1 MKPHESSRRLGPRA
15 VLRAELRMAGLLF
28 LLFLIH
34 LAEAFFTF
42 PFKGHE
48 SSVQNVL
55 YGLVVTA
62 PFNGVLLAFCLAVRR
77 DLSGRS

>member
-1 MKPHESSRRLGPRA
+1 MKPRRTLPPRRPRA
-15 VLRAELRMAGLLF
+15 VLCAELRMAGLLF

-48 SSVQNVL
+48 SSLQNVL
-55 YGLVVTA
+55 YGLVVTV
-62 PFNGVLLAFCLAVRR
+62 PFNTALAVFALSVRR
-77 DLSGRS
+77 DLARRP

>member
-1 MKPHESSRRLGPRA
+1 MKPHESPTRLGPRA

-48 SSVQNVL
+48 SSIQNVL

-62 PFNGVLLAFCLAVRR
+62 PFNTVLALFALSVRR
-77 DLSGRS
+77 GLYGRR

>member
-1 MKPHESSRRLGPRA
+1 MKPQDPFPTRRTRA
-15 VLRAELRMAGLLF
+15 VLCAELRMAGLLF

-48 SSVQNVL
+48 SSIQNVL

-62 PFNGVLLAFCLAVRR
+62 PYNTVLAVFAFSVRR
-77 DLSGRS
+77 DLAGRL

>member
-1 MKPHESSRRLGPRA
+1 MKPHEAPRRLVPRA

-34 LAEAFFTF
+34 LAEAFFTV
-42 PFKGHE
+42 PFRGHE

-62 PFNGVLLAFCLAVRR
+62 PFNTVLAVFVLSVRR
-77 DLSGRS
+77 DLKGRG

>member
-1 MKPHESSRRLGPRA
+1 MKPHESLTRPRPRA

-28 LLFLIH
+28 VLFLIH

-62 PFNGVLLAFCLAVRR
+62 PFNAVLVVFVLSVRR
-77 DLSGRS
+77 DLSGRK

>member
-1 MKPHESSRRLGPRA
+1 MKLHQTMPVRRPRA

-28 LLFLIH
+28 VLFLIH

-42 PFKGHE
+42 PFQGHE

-62 PFNGVLLAFCLAVRR
+62 PFNAVLAAFALSVRR
-77 DLSGRS
+77 DLAGRH